1 MPSQYTKINDICIY
15 EQKYFE
21 NISKLKLKNTRPFKI
36 YQSCEIIENRVNK
49 IWKICMVEIKND
61 WWEKITD
68 QSNGEV
74 Y

>member
-1 MPSQYTKINDICIY
+1 MNK
-15 EQKYFE
+15 
-21 NISKLKLKNTRPFKI
+21 NIWKLKLKNTRPFKI
-36 YQSCEIIENRVNK
+36 YQSCEIIENRFNK